1 MKFKIPKKA
10 VIIGASVLAVAG
22 IGTGIFAVAA
32 KGGSKPVYV
41 YNFDICGMTDYW
53 GTSSPPPAW
62 SGRTTSRPLCSPTPR
77 PLPVSRS
84 SRGTM

>member
-22 IGTGIFAVAA
+22 IGTGIFAVAS

-41 YNFDICGMTDYW
+41 
-53 GTSSPPPAW
+53 
-62 SGRTTSRPLCSPTPR
+62 
-77 PLPVSRS
+77 
-84 SRGTM
+84 